1 MGLFVERGGPVD
13 RAKAAVAFDLPEAEA
28 DTRCPC
34 PVNDGERAQSVLV
47 TGITVRCENEAPSA
61 TA

>member
-13 RAKAAVAFDLPEAEA
+13 RAEAAVAFDLPEAEA

-34 PVNDGERAQSVLV
+34 PVNDGEGSQCVLV
-47 TGITVRCENEAPSA
+47 TGITVGREDEAPST